1 MRRREPTEKN
11 FFEGNVKLSRLA
23 TSMNNVFKTIQEAG
37 LAEGVEESLEKD
49 IRVISD
55 SFGISSKAAILL
67 PYIVEHNMTNGSD
80 ADDLAGFVGC
90 SNIEFFGFRPQLEEM
105 EKRGV
110 IGANNQRCGR
120 IRYFLSRE
128 ALKAIEK
135 DDKFTPFPMK
145 GLTADELFT
154 RFRIF
159 FSDYQKDNIDAE
171 RLLENIRQVIDDNPD
186 LEFCRRVTQSGLS
199 NCRETEQR
207 MFFYLCHRR
216 VSYGDESVPV
226 ERLLNMSEFME
237 DDKLIA
243 RAIANEKTDLQRAG
257 FVTFGGEKG
266 FQDMDSL
273 ALSGEVVQ
281 TFFTGVTMDN
291 HMAEVQHPDLI
302 PASSIVA
309 KDLFYNAT
317 EAEQMSRL
325 ADLLDPANFKGVQQ
339 RLQEMGMRK
348 GFAVLFSGRAG
359 CGKTAGVYELARRT
373 GRDVFAVDMSQLK
386 SKWVGDSEKIVKG
399 VFDLYRA
406 MCRKKE
412 NAPILLFNE
421 ADAIFSKRMENPR
434 DSVDQMMNAIQNICL
449 DAIENLDGILIAT
462 TNLAGNFCD
471 EAFARRFIFKVE
483 FSTPEAETRSKIW
496 KSMVGSL
503 SEEEAAELGDS
514 YVFSGG
520 NIENIARKSAVG
532 YVLSGKKA
540 DIGELRKYCDEEM
553 LSSQKQTRRIGF

>member
-49 IRVISD
+49 IRFISD
-55 SFGISSKAAILL
+55 SFGISPKAAILL

-186 LEFCRRVTQSGLS
+186 LEFCRRVTQSGLG
-199 NCRETEQR
+199 NCRDTDQR
-207 MFFYLCHRR
+207 MFFYLCHRL

-257 FVTFGGEKG
+257 FVTFGGEQG

-273 ALSGEVVQ
+273 ALAEEVVQ

-309 KDLFYNAT
+309 KELFYNAT
-317 EAEQMSRL
+317 ETEQMARL

-348 GFAVLFSGRAG
+348 GFAVLFSGGAG

-412 NAPILLFNE
+412 IAPILLFNE

-496 KSMVGSL
+496 KSMVNTL
-503 SEEEAAELGDS
+503 SDEDAAELGDS

>member
-11 FFEGNVKLSRLA
+11 FFEGNVKLSRLT

-37 LAEGVEESLEKD
+37 LAEGVEESLKDD

-55 SFGISSKAAILL
+55 SFGISPKAAILL

-186 LEFCRRVTQSGLS
+186 LEFCRRVTRSGLS

-291 HMAEVQHPDLI
+291 HLAEVQHPDLI

-309 KDLFYNAT
+309 KELFYNAT
-317 EAEQMSRL
+317 ETEQMARL

-348 GFAVLFSGRAG
+348 GFAVLFSGGAG

-412 NAPILLFNE
+412 IAPILLFNE

-496 KSMVGSL
+496 KSMVNTL
-503 SEEEAAELGDS
+503 SDEDAAELGDS

>member
-11 FFEGNVKLSRLA
+11 FFEGNVKLSRLT

-37 LAEGVEESLEKD
+37 LAEGVEESLKDD

-55 SFGISSKAAILL
+55 SFGISPKAAILL
-67 PYIVEHNMTNGSD
+67 PYIVENNMTNGSD

-110 IGANNQRCGR
+110 IGSNNQRCGR
-120 IRYFLSRE
+120 TRYFLTRE

-135 DDKFTPFPMK
+135 DNKFQPFPMK

-159 FSDYQKDNIDAE
+159 FSDFQKDNIDAE

-257 FVTFGGEKG
+257 FVTFGGEQG

-273 ALSGEVVQ
+273 ALADEVIK
-281 TFFTGVTMDN
+281 TFFDGVTMDN
-291 HMAEVQHPDLI
+291 HLADVQHPDLI
-302 PASSIVA
+302 SASSIVA

-317 EAEQMSRL
+317 ETEQMSRL

-348 GFAVLFSGRAG
+348 GFAVLFSGGAG

-373 GRDVFAVDMSQLK
+373 GRDVFTVDMSQLK

-399 VFDLYRA
+399 VFDLYRT
-406 MCRKKE
+406 MCRKME

-496 KSMVGSL
+496 KSMVNTL
-503 SEEEAAELGDS
+503 SDEDAAELGDS

>member
-1 MRRREPTEKN
+1 MRRREPAEKN

-55 SFGISSKAAILL
+55 SFGISPKAAILL

-237 DDKLIA
+237 DEKLIA

-257 FVTFGGEKG
+257 FVTFGGEQG

-317 EAEQMSRL
+317 ETEQMARL

-348 GFAVLFSGRAG
+348 GFAVLFSGGAG

-373 GRDVFAVDMSQLK
+373 GRDVFTVDMSQLK

-412 NAPILLFNE
+412 IAPILLFNE

-496 KSMVGSL
+496 KSMVNTL
-503 SEEEAAELGDS
+503 SDEDAAELGDS

-532 YVLSGKKA
+532 YVLSGQKA

-553 LSSQKQTRRIGF
+553 LSSQRQTRRIGF

>member
-1 MRRREPTEKN
+1 MRRREPTAKN
-11 FFEGNVKLSRLA
+11 FFGGNIRLSRLT
-23 TSMNNVFKTIQEAG
+23 TSMNNVYKLIQESG
-37 LAEGVEESLEKD
+37 LAEGVEQTLEKD
-49 IRVISD
+49 LRVISD
-55 SFGISSKAAILL
+55 SFGISPKAAVLL
-67 PYIVEHNMTNGSD
+67 PYIVEHNSTNGSD

-90 SNIEFFGFRPQLEEM
+90 SNIEFFGLHPLLEEM
-105 EKRGV
+105 ERRGV
-110 IGANNQRCGR
+110 ICCNGQHGGR

-159 FSDYQKDNIDAE
+159 FSDYNKDSIDAE
-171 RLLENIRQVIDDNPD
+171 RLLENIRQVIDDNPG
-186 LEFCRRVTQSGLS
+186 LEFCRRVTESGLGG
-199 NCRETEQR
+199 CRDTEQR
-207 MFFYLCHRR
+207 MFFYLCHRL
-216 VSYGDESVPV
+216 VSHGDASVPV
-226 ERLLNMSEFME
+226 ERLLGMSEYME

-243 RAIANEKTDLQRAG
+243 RAIANGKTDIQRAG
-257 FVTFGGEKG
+257 LVTFGGEKG
-266 FQDMDSL
+266 FQDVDSL
-273 ALSGEVVQ
+273 ALSEEVVK

-291 HMAEVQHPDLI
+291 RQCEVQHPDLV
-302 PASSIVA
+302 PVSSIVA
-309 KDLFYNAT
+309 KDLFYNAQ
-317 EAEQMSRL
+317 ESEQMARL

-348 GFAVLFSGRAG
+348 GFAVLFSGGAG

-412 NAPILLFNE
+412 IAPILLFNE

-483 FSTPEAETRSKIW
+483 FSTPEAGTRSKIW
-496 KSMVGSL
+496 KSMVGGL

-532 YVLSGKKA
+532 YVLSGRKA
-540 DIGELRKYCDEEM
+540 DIGELRKYCDEEL
-553 LSSQKQTRRIGF
+553 LSTQKQTRRIGF

>member
-1 MRRREPTEKN
+1 MRRREPTTKN
-11 FFEGNVKLSRLA
+11 FFEGNITLSRLA
-23 TSMNNVFKTIQEAG
+23 TSMNNVYKTISENG
-37 LAEGVEESLEKD
+37 LAQGVEETLKGD
-49 IRVISD
+49 IQLIAD
-55 SFGISSKAAILL
+55 SFGISPKAAIML
-67 PYIVEHNMTNGSD
+67 PYIVEHNMTNGTD

-110 IGANNQRCGR
+110 IDRSNPRGGR
-120 IRYFLSRE
+120 SRYFLSRE
-128 ALKAIEK
+128 ALKTIEK
-135 DDKFTPFPMK
+135 NDKFTPFPMQ
-145 GLTADELFT
+145 GLTADEFFT

-159 FSDYQKDNIDAE
+159 FSDYQKDLIDAE
-171 RLLENIRQVIDDNPD
+171 RLLDNIHQVIEDNPG
-186 LEFCRRVTQSGLS
+186 LEFCRRVTQSGLN
-199 NCRETEQR
+199 NCQDTDQR
-207 MFFYLCHRR
+207 MFFYLCHRF
-216 VSYGDESVPV
+216 VSFGDESVPV
-226 ERLLNMSEFME
+226 ERLLNFTEFME
-237 DDKLIA
+237 DDKLIS
-243 RAIANEKTDLQRAG
+243 RAIANEKTDIQRAG
-257 FVTFGGEKG
+257 LVTFGGDKG
-266 FQDMDSL
+266 FQDIDSL
-273 ALSGEVVQ
+273 ALSEEVVK
-281 TFFTGVTMDN
+281 TFFAGVTMDK
-291 HMAEVQHPDLI
+291 HLADVQHPDLV

-309 KDLFYNAT
+309 KDLFYNTT
-317 EAEQMSRL
+317 ETEQMERL
-325 ADLLDPANFKGVQQ
+325 AQLLDPVNFKGVQQ

-348 GFAVLFSGRAG
+348 GFAVLFSGGAG

-399 VFDLYRA
+399 VFDLYRT

-421 ADAIFSKRMENPR
+421 ADAIFSKRLENPR
-434 DSVDQMMNAIQNICL
+434 DSVDQMMNSIQNICL

-471 EAFARRFIFKVE
+471 DAFARRFIFKVE

-496 KSMVGSL
+496 KSMVSTL
-503 SEEEAAELGDS
+503 SEEDAAQLGER

-540 DIGELRKYCDEEM
+540 DMDDLFKYCDEEM
-553 LSSQKQTRRIGF
+553 LSSQKQTHRIGF

>member
-11 FFEGNVKLSRLA
+11 FFEGNVKLSRLT

-37 LAEGVEESLEKD
+37 LAEGVEESLKDD

-55 SFGISSKAAILL
+55 SFGISPKAAILL
-67 PYIVEHNMTNGSD
+67 PYIVENNMTNGSD

-325 ADLLDPANFKGVQQ
+325 ADLLDPANFKGVQH

-348 GFAVLFSGRAG
+348 GFAVLFSGGAG

-373 GRDVFAVDMSQLK
+373 GRDVFTVDMSQLK

-412 NAPILLFNE
+412 IAPILLFNE

-434 DSVDQMMNAIQNICL
+434 DCVDQMMNAIQNICL

-496 KSMVGSL
+496 KSMVNTL
-503 SEEEAAELGDS
+503 SDEDAAELGDS

-520 NIENIARKSAVG
+520 NIENIARKSAVS

-540 DIGELRKYCDEEM
+540 DMGELRKYCDEEM

>member
-1 MRRREPTEKN
+1 MKLHL
-11 FFEGNVKLSRLA
+11 FF
-23 TSMNNVFKTIQEAG
+23 
-37 LAEGVEESLEKD
+37 
-49 IRVISD
+49 
-55 SFGISSKAAILL
+55 
-67 PYIVEHNMTNGSD
+67 
-80 ADDLAGFVGC
+80 
-90 SNIEFFGFRPQLEEM
+90 
-105 EKRGV
+105 
-110 IGANNQRCGR
+110 R
-120 IRYFLSRE
+120 IAQTHTY
-128 ALKAIEK
+128 
-135 DDKFTPFPMK
+135 
-145 GLTADELFT
+145 FT

-186 LEFCRRVTQSGLS
+186 LEFCRRVTQSGLG
-199 NCRETEQR
+199 NCRDTDQR
-207 MFFYLCHRR
+207 MFFYLCHRL

-257 FVTFGGEKG
+257 FVTFGGEQG

-273 ALSGEVVQ
+273 ALAEEVVQ

-309 KDLFYNAT
+309 KELFYNAT
-317 EAEQMSRL
+317 ETEQMARL

-348 GFAVLFSGRAG
+348 GFAVLFSGGAG

-412 NAPILLFNE
+412 IAPILLFNE

-496 KSMVGSL
+496 KSMVNTL
-503 SEEEAAELGDS
+503 SDEDAAELGDS
-514 YVFSGG
+514 YAFSGG